1 MTDPTVPGGPP
12 TAEIAVPPVAVPAP
26 ATPAVTTTAAGFLT
40 GRGETTISPVVAEKI
55 AARAASEVD
64 GVGGVLRTGLS
75 RLLPWT
81 TAAGPA
87 SADAAI
93 DHGTVTVDLTVN
105 VVYPCPVGAVTA
117 EVRAQVT
124 RQLADLCGLRAGR
137 VDIVVPELV
146 RPAAAARRRVE

>member
-1 MTDPTVPGGPP
+1 MTESTLP
-12 TAEIAVPPVAVPAP
+12 E
-26 ATPAVTTTAAGFLT
+26 AVTPTREGFLT

-64 GVGGVLRTGLS
+64 GVGGVLRTGLG

-81 TAAGPA
+81 ASAGPA
-87 SADAAI
+87 AADAAI

-105 VVYPCPVGAVTA
+105 VVYPCPVGRVTA
-117 EVRAQVT
+117 QVRERVT
-124 RQLADLCGLRAGR
+124 RQLAELCGLRAGR

-146 RPAAAARRRVE
+146 RPAARARRRVE

>member
-1 MTDPTVPGGPP
+1 MTDPHGADPTLPGPTVTP
-12 TAEIAVPPVAVPAP
+12 TRD
-26 ATPAVTTTAAGFLT
+26 GFLT

-64 GVGGVLRTGLS
+64 GVGGVLRSGLG

-81 TAAGPA
+81 TSAGPA

-93 DHGTVTVDLTVN
+93 DHGKVTVDLTVN
-105 VVYPCPVGAVTA
+105 VVYPRPVRAVTA
-117 EVRAQVT
+117 EVRERVT
-124 RQLADLCGLRAGR
+124 RRLADLCGLRAER

-146 RPAAAARRRVE
+146 RPAARAHRRVE